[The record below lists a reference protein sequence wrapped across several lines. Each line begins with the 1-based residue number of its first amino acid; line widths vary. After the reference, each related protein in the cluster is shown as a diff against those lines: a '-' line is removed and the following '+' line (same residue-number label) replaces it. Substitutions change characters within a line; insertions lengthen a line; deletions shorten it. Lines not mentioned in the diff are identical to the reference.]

1 MELGKGD
8 VRFQFGDFG
17 GIEDAA
23 LGLCWSNAQF
33 AAEVTK
39 RAGLLA
45 ATGIRSG
52 STLLIAHSGTARFFA
67 DLFAAWQIGCTA
79 ACIGEGL
86 TENELRILAD
96 FVRPDAIL
104 IDEAIPALRADAPI
118 LCLANEGG
126 TAVAAGGE
134 DIDPSRDS
142 SRPAL
147 VLFTSGTTG
156 NPKGVVLSFGAVM
169 TRIALNAQ
177 HIGAACR
184 ERTLV
189 ALPTSFGHGLIGNAL
204 TPLLSGGDIVLH
216 PLGLPLSQNLGH
228 IIDQYRIGFMSSV
241 PAFWRLALKFAQ
253 APANSTLRRVHVGSA
268 PLSADLWTAI
278 AQWSRAD
285 VVNCYGVTELAN
297 WVAGAASGAEGVTD
311 GLVGRLWGGEAAIL
325 DRSGVRQNAGEGE
338 LLVKSPSVMS
348 GYLHRPDLTAAVFVD
363 GWYRTGDT
371 AHIDTR
377 GVIRLTGRI
386 KDEINRAGLKIQPAE
401 VEALLET
408 HPDIH
413 EACVFGAAD
422 AVSGEIVAAAV
433 RLKPGKNVAAAALQD
448 WCRTRLRREAVP
460 ERWFLVDKL
469 PRNERGKINRE
480 ALRRSLM
487 GDTQ

>member
-1 MELGKGD
+1 M
-8 VRFQFGDFG
+8 RFQFGDFG
-17 GIEDAA
+17 GIEDTA
-23 LGLCWSNAQF
+23 LGLRWSNVQF

-45 ATGIRSG
+45 AAGIHCG
-52 STLLIAHSGTARFFA
+52 STLLIAHSGTAHFFA

-86 TENELRILAD
+86 TENELGILVD

-104 IDEAIPALRADAPI
+104 IGEAIPAPHVGAPL

-134 DIDPSRDS
+134 DIDPR
-142 SRPAL
+142 RPAL

-177 HIGAACR
+177 YIGAACR

-204 TPLLSGGDIVLH
+204 TPLLSGADIVLH

-297 WVAGAASGAEGVTD
+297 WVAGAASRAEGVAD

-325 DRSGVRQNAGEGE
+325 DRSGVRQSAGEGE

-348 GYLHRPDLTAAVFVD
+348 GYLHRPDLTAAAFVD

-371 AHIDTR
+371 AHIDTH

-408 HPDIH
+408 HADVL

-433 RLKPGKNVAAAALQD
+433 RLKPGKNAAAAALQD